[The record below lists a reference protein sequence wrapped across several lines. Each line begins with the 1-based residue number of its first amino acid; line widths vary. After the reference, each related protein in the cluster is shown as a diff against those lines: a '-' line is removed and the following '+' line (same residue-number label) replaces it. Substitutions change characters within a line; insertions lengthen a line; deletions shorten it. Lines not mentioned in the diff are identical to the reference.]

1 MRRVSHL
8 RPWKDITRKDLDD
21 TFIKVEHWDPY
32 FWEKVTHVVTDSYWK
47 GNEFCTHFEY
57 YMKANEVLGQLD
69 AGQGYVYILVSD
81 QQTGICKIGS
91 TERTPE
97 ERITEINRATGVI
110 LPWRLYDAVPCKAPR
125 AVEHLV
131 HKILA
136 ESRIDQRK
144 EGFAVNP
151 EVARNIILKVISDN
165 TENFLVKNHHVRYE
179 DNIS

>member
-1 MRRVSHL
+1 MRRVTYS
-8 RPWKDITRKDLDD
+8 RPWKEISREDLDD
-21 TFIKVEHWDPY
+21 TFIKIEHWDPY
-32 FWEKVTHVVTDSYWK
+32 FWEKVTHVVSESHWEGK
-47 GNEFCTHFEY
+47 EFCTKFEY

-81 QQTGICKIGS
+81 QQIGICKIGS

-97 ERITEINRATGVI
+97 ERLVEINRATGVI

-125 AVEHLV
+125 SVELLV

-136 ESRIDQRK
+136 ESRIDRRK

-151 EVARNIILKVISDN
+151 KVAQSIILKVISDN
-165 TENFLVKNHHVRYE
+165 KQEFEIGNHHGHKNHL
-179 DNIS
+179 S